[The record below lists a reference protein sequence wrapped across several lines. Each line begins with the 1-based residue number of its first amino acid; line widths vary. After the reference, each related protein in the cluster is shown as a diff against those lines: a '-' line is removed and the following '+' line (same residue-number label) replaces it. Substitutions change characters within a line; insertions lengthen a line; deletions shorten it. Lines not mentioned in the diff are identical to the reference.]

1 MPLGCCLAEGFPGL
15 SAFVSI
21 LWEGPALT
29 RRRWGAG
36 LVTDDL
42 GKELGFL
49 RKLVLKGSWES
60 AETFLRPLQVSSL

>member
-1 MPLGCCLAEGFPGL
+1 M
-15 SAFVSI
+15 
-21 LWEGPALT
+21 LT
-29 RRRWGAG
+29 GRCWGAG

-60 AETFLRPLQVSSL
+60 AETFLRPLQVS